1 MSEFFNKFVKL
12 IKYDECTI
20 DETELIGVYF
30 NDGEFDFIEFK
41 KIDLPKVDNPDVI
54 SSQKQFF

>member
-1 MSEFFNKFVKL
+1 MSEFFNKFVKV
-12 IKYDECTI
+12 IKYDECAI

-41 KIDLPKVDNPDVI
+41 KIDLPKMDNPDVI
-54 SSQKQFF
+54 SSQKHFF

>member
-1 MSEFFNKFVKL
+1 M
-12 IKYDECTI
+12 KYDEYAV
-20 DETELIGVYF
+20 DEAELIGVYF